1 MTQIEKLY
9 AQLVANRTSVR
20 FRDFQRILEAFGFAL
35 ERVNGSHHVYRHPA
49 ASRPL
54 SIQPR
59 GNQAKPY
66 QIDQFFDIVEE
77 FGLKIGK

>member
-9 AQLVANRTSVR
+9 TQLVASRSSFR
-20 FRDFQRILEAFGFAL
+20 FRDFQRILEAFDFTL

-59 GNQAKPY
+59 GNLAKRY
-66 QIDQFFDIVEE
+66 QVDQFLDIVEE